1 MFLMI
6 KFYIATINMLCL
18 ERKFFSKEYKKDHL
32 LKWSFFYFKKQQAI
46 IELSLN
52 KRCKDRL

>member
-1 MFLMI
+1 
-6 KFYIATINMLCL
+6 MLCL

-32 LKWSFFYFKKQQAI
+32 KKWSFFYFKKQQAI

-52 KRCKDRL
+52 KRYMDRL